1 MVRIVRLSFQPEHT
15 DDFIALF
22 EARKLNIRAVAGCT
36 HLELWRDQ
44 ERSNV
49 FYTYSHWE
57 GPEDLENYRV
67 SEFFKNTWQT
77 IKPWFNAPAQAFST
91 QVMQTLP

>member
-1 MVRIVRLSFQPEHT
+1 MIRIVRLSFQPEHT
-15 DDFIALF
+15 NDFTALF

-44 ERSNV
+44 EQGNV

-57 GPEDLENYRV
+57 HPDDLEKYRV
-67 SEFFKNTWQT
+67 SEFFKDTW
-77 IKPWFNAPAQAFST
+77 
-91 QVMQTLP
+91 